1 MLRKLKQGR
10 EEGGGCVYWEG
21 GTGAQH
27 AIMARMVIRE
37 GLAEKGMFEVKPE
50 RRKKDRLGG

>member
-10 EEGGGCVYWEG
+10 EEGAWVGILGR
-21 GTGAQH
+21 GAGVQN

-37 GLAEKGMFEVKPE
+37 CLSEKGMFEAKPE
-50 RRKKDRLGG
+50 RRKKDRLGK